1 MSRDLRGLYSVIE
14 NNSVRDFLRA
24 TPYPA
29 GGESSEIDNFLNKNR
44 EVFFDEIYISS
55 KNTSLFL
62 FRKLSISDDSP
73 PAGYGVALKKSLTLL
88 FSITLYNPLKSLL
101 IFNLL
106 IILFRHFINITFISV
121 RFQSEILL

>member
-55 KNTSLFL
+55 KKSKMSL
-62 FRKLSISDDSP
+62 KTWI
-73 PAGYGVALKKSLTLL
+73 GV
-88 FSITLYNPLKSLL
+88 
-101 IFNLL
+101 
-106 IILFRHFINITFISV
+106 
-121 RFQSEILL
+121 